1 MDSSKLLPIS
11 VSIAGLGILFFAI
24 VQANKDKNGNAYLN
38 QGTVENSFNAKEIAN
53 VLYDAMKEANF
64 TNTDKRKTI
73 FTTLTG
79 VSQAQFSWVIKAFGS
94 RYYNKL
100 TGNTYFA
107 LWQTPVKHPLYGL
120 VAVLL
125 LPLVVAFIISFKKIR
140 MIAKS
145 VKKLKLI

>member
-11 VSIAGLGILFFAI
+11 ISVAGLGILLFAI
-24 VQANKDKNGNAYLN
+24 AQANKDKNGNAYLN
-38 QGTVENSFNAKEIAN
+38 QGTVENSFNAKEIAT

-94 RYYNKL
+94 KYYNTL

-107 LWQTPVKHPLYGL
+107 LWQTPVKHPLKVWLKEELSDSDYK
-120 VAVLL
+120 LL
-125 LPLVVAFIISFKKIR
+125 
-140 MIAKS
+140 KS
-145 VKKLKLI
+145 NYPKYL

>member
-11 VSIAGLGILFFAI
+11 ISVAGLGILLFAI
-24 VQANKDKNGNAYLN
+24 AQANKDKNGNDYLN
-38 QGTVENSFNAKEIAN
+38 QGTVDNSFNAKEIAT

-64 TNTDKRKTI
+64 TNTEKRKTI

-94 RYYNKL
+94 KYYNTL

-107 LWQTPVKHPLYGL
+107 LWQTPVKHPLKVWLKEELSDSDYK
-120 VAVLL
+120 LL
-125 LPLVVAFIISFKKIR
+125 
-140 MIAKS
+140 KS
-145 VKKLKLI
+145 NYPKYL

>member
-11 VSIAGLGILFFAI
+11 ISVAGLGILLFAI
-24 VQANKDKNGNAYLN
+24 AQANKDKYGNAYLN
-38 QGTVENSFNAKEIAN
+38 QGTVDNSFNAKEIAT

-64 TNTDKRKTI
+64 TNTEKRKTI

-94 RYYNKL
+94 RYYNSL

-107 LWQTPVKHPLYGL
+107 LWQTPVRHPLKVWLKEELSDNDYK
-120 VAVLL
+120 LL
-125 LPLVVAFIISFKKIR
+125 
-140 MIAKS
+140 KS
-145 VKKLKLI
+145 NYPKYL

>member
-11 VSIAGLGILFFAI
+11 ISVAGLGILLFAI
-24 VQANKDKNGNAYLN
+24 AQANKDKNGNAYLN
-38 QGTVENSFNAKEIAN
+38 QGTVESSFNAKEIAT

-64 TNTDKRKTI
+64 TNTEKRKTI

-94 RYYNKL
+94 RYYNTL

-107 LWQTPVKHPLYGL
+107 LWQSPVKHPLKVWLKEELSDSDYK
-120 VAVLL
+120 LL
-125 LPLVVAFIISFKKIR
+125 
-140 MIAKS
+140 KS
-145 VKKLKLI
+145 NYPKYL